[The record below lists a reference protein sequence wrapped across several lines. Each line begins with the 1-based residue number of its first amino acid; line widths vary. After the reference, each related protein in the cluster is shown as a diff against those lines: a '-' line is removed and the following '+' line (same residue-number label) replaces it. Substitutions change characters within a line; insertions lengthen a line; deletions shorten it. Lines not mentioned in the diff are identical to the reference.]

1 MGARLAGQGWGWPGS
16 WPSLSP
22 RSPPLSPPHLALLR
36 EPYGEQLRSW
46 ILRGRRRGKRD
57 DDSGRGQRGGRALRC
72 RPSAGSLRT
81 RSLQAPTRV
90 SKGETTAPA
99 KYDEL
104 LFPTPTHP
112 RKVSC
117 FLEGDV
123 RTGRASFIYTSP
135 PFKWGWELAGGRGGG
150 QMADGGR
157 DILFFPSNTSSLL

>member
-16 WPSLSP
+16 SPSLSP

-36 EPYGEQLRSW
+36 EPYGEQLRRW

-81 RSLQAPTRV
+81 RSLQAPTRA
-90 SKGETTAPA
+90 SKGEITALA

-104 LFPTPTHP
+104 LFPTPA
-112 RKVSC
+112 K
-117 FLEGDV
+117 FLVFWRGTLEV
-123 RTGRASFIYTSP
+123 VELLLSTPP

-157 DILFFPSNTSSLL
+157 DILFFLSNTSSLL